1 MNKFKTWADENLQG
15 DRVIWAVVF
24 ALSLISI
31 LVVYSSIGTL
41 AFKRTESPESFL
53 IKHTFT
59 VLVGLAAMWFAHRV
73 DYRYYSK
80 LSKFA
85 LWISIPLLIYTFT
98 NGVTINDA
106 ARWIHVP
113 IIGSFQPSDFAS
125 LALIVN
131 LASML
136 SKRQQNIDDIK
147 ESLIPILFWCGIICG
162 LIALTNLS
170 TAVLLFLTCMLIMF
184 IGRVPTK
191 YLAMLVF
198 VGVLFGALAV
208 KFGVRG
214 ETAKNRIT
222 NFMNG
227 NELPFQAKHA
237 RIAVATGGIAGK
249 GPGNSDQRNIL
260 PHPYSDFIYAIVIEE
275 YGMIGGV
282 VVLILYLVLLHR
294 GMKAAY
300 NSDKAFGGLLSAG
313 LSFDLVCQALVNMGV
328 VVGLG
333 PITGQPLPL
342 VSMGGTSMV
351 FTGLAVGIILSVSR
365 GDRDQEWSQNPNEK
379 ENRNMPA
386 AKAA

>member
-1 MNKFKTWADENLQG
+1 MNKLKTWADENLQG

-53 IKHTFT
+53 IKHTLT
-59 VLVGLAAMWFAHRV
+59 VFIGIAAMWFAHRV

-147 ESLIPILFWCGIICG
+147 ESLIPILFWCGVICG

-170 TAVLLFLTCMLIMF
+170 TAVLLFLTCMLIMS
-184 IGRVPTK
+184 IGRLPTK

-214 ETAKNRIT
+214 ETARNRIT

-227 NELPFQAKHA
+227 DELPFQAKHA
-237 RIAVATGGIAGK
+237 RIAVATGGVSGK

-260 PHPYSDFIYAIVIEE
+260 PHPYSDFVYAIVIEE

-313 LSFDLVCQALVNMGV
+313 LSFDLVCQAMVNMGV

-333 PITGQPLPL
+333 PITGQTLPL
-342 VSMGGTSMV
+342 ISMGGTAMI
-351 FTGLAVGIILSVSR
+351 FTGLSVGIILSVSR
-365 GDRDQEWSQNPNEK
+365 GEQDRSWEQSEK
-379 ENRNMPA
+379 VETKERKNTSN
-386 AKAA
+386 